1 VRFVERGWVSLKLNP
16 SYLLAMKILAIA
28 DIHNNVACVRKL
40 RAQEANDYDAIAIAG
55 DIGTHGA
62 AEVFEIL
69 ATFKC
74 PIVYVHGNWDRM
86 PEDAKFGA
94 RAHLVHLQVVK
105 VAGLA
110 FAGYSFRGSL
120 PQRLDHGSGGYAEKC
135 RSLLRAVIRKS
146 GVDLQRCVLMTHD
159 RARHLDRDFPNLL
172 LHIYGHV
179 HTFDV
184 RQRGATTYVNASAL
198 DRMLPVAGR
207 RSSKHL
213 RYVNAGNY
221 AVIDV
226 GRSGKVSVECRLLR
240 RNYQEW
246 NVVGPPT
253 SNGPLG
259 KELIPEDAVFAD
271 PLDVPTQ
278 EVRRRGH

>member
-1 VRFVERGWVSLKLNP
+1 
-16 SYLLAMKILAIA
+16 MKILAIA

-69 ATFKC
+69 TTFKC

-86 PEDAKFGA
+86 PEDAKFGP

-105 VAGLA
+105 VSRLA

-120 PQRLDHGSGGYAEKC
+120 PHRLGRGSAAYAEKC
-135 RSLLRAVIRKS
+135 RSLLRAAIRKS
-146 GVDLQRCVLMTHD
+146 GVDLQRCALITHE

-172 LHIYGHV
+172 LHVYGHV

-198 DRMLPVAGR
+198 DRMLPVAEK
-207 RSSKHL
+207 RSGKKLH
-213 RYVNAGNY
+213 VNAGNY

-226 GRSGKVSVECRLLR
+226 GRNGKVAVDCRLLR
-240 RNYQEW
+240 RNYQGW
-246 NVVGPPT
+246 NVIGPPT
-253 SNGPLG
+253 SNGPLD
-259 KELIPEDAVFAD
+259 KELIPEDAVIAD
-271 PLDVPTQ
+271 QHVPPQ
-278 EVRRRGH
+278 RVRRRGH

>member
-1 VRFVERGWVSLKLNP
+1 
-16 SYLLAMKILAIA
+16 MKILAIA
-28 DIHNNVACVRKL
+28 DIHNNVGCVRKL
-40 RAQEANDYDAIAIAG
+40 RAQEANDFDAIAIAG

-62 AEVFEIL
+62 AEIFEIL
-69 ATFKC
+69 ATLKC

-105 VAGLA
+105 VGSLA

-120 PQRLDHGSGGYAEKC
+120 PQRLGQGSAGYAEKC
-135 RSLLRAVIRKS
+135 RSLLRAAIRKS
-146 GVDLQRCVLMTHD
+146 GVDLQRCVLITHE

-179 HTFDV
+179 HTFEV

-198 DRMLPVAGR
+198 DRMLPVAGKR
-207 RSSKHL
+207 TAKQL

-226 GRSGKVSVECRLLR
+226 GRNGKVSVECRLLR
-240 RNYQEW
+240 RNYHEW
-246 NVVGPPT
+246 SVVGPPT

-259 KELIPEDAVFAD
+259 KDLIPEDAAFGNH
-271 PLDVPTQ
+271 LDVPTQ
-278 EVRRRGH
+278 AVRRRGH

>member
-1 VRFVERGWVSLKLNP
+1 MLNP
-16 SYLLAMKILAIA
+16 SYLLVMKILAIA
-28 DIHNNVACVRKL
+28 DIHNNVASVRKL
-40 RAQEANDYDAIAIAG
+40 RAQEANGYDVIAIAG

-62 AEVFEIL
+62 TEIFEIL
-69 ATFKC
+69 TTFKC

-105 VAGLA
+105 FAGLA
-110 FAGYSFRGSL
+110 FAGYSFRGPP
-120 PQRLDHGSGGYAEKC
+120 PQRLGHGSAEYAEQC
-135 RSLLRAVIRKS
+135 RSLLRAAIRKS

-198 DRMLPVAGR
+198 DRMLPVAG
-207 RSSKHL
+207 KHSGKQL

-226 GRSGKVSVECRLLR
+226 GKNGKVSVECRLLR

-246 NVVGPPT
+246 GVVGPPT

>member
-1 VRFVERGWVSLKLNP
+1 
-16 SYLLAMKILAIA
+16 MKILAIA

-40 RAQEANDYDAIAIAG
+40 RAQELNGYDAIAIAG

-62 AEVFEIL
+62 ADVFEIL

-86 PEDAKFGA
+86 PEDASFGA
-94 RAHLVHLQVVK
+94 RAHLVHLEVVK

-110 FAGYSFRGSL
+110 FAGYSFRGPP
-120 PQRLDHGSGGYAEKC
+120 PQRLGLGSAEYAEQC
-135 RSLLRAVIRKS
+135 RSLLRAAIRKS
-146 GVDLQRCVLMTHD
+146 GVDLQRCVLITHD

-246 NVVGPPT
+246 GVVGPPT

-271 PLDVPTQ
+271 PLDVPMQ

>member
-1 VRFVERGWVSLKLNP
+1 
-16 SYLLAMKILAIA
+16 MKILAIA

-40 RAQEANDYDAIAIAG
+40 RAQELNDYDAIAVAG
-55 DIGTHGA
+55 DIGTHKA
-62 AEVFEIL
+62 ADIFETL

-94 RAHLVHLQVVK
+94 RAHLVHLEVVK
-105 VAGLA
+105 VGSLA
-110 FAGYSFRGSL
+110 FAGYSFRGPL
-120 PQRLDHGSGGYAEKC
+120 PRRLRHVVGSVEYAEKC
-135 RSLLRAVIRKS
+135 RSLLRAAIRKS
-146 GVDLQRCVLMTHD
+146 GVDVQRCILITHD

-198 DRMLPVAGR
+198 DRMLPVAGKR
-207 RSSKHL
+207 DRKQL

-226 GRSGKVSVECRLLR
+226 GKNGKVSVECRVLR
-240 RNYQEW
+240 RNYQKW
-246 NVVGPPT
+246 NVIGPST
-253 SNGPLG
+253 SNGPIG
-259 KELIPEDAVFAD
+259 KDLIPEDAAFHTGVASS
-271 PLDVPTQ
+271 Q
-278 EVRRRGH
+278 

>member
-1 VRFVERGWVSLKLNP
+1 
-16 SYLLAMKILAIA
+16 MKILAIA

-40 RAQEANDYDAIAIAG
+40 RAQEANGYDAIAIAG

-69 ATFKC
+69 TTFKC

-94 RAHLVHLQVVK
+94 RAHPVHLQVLK
-105 VAGLA
+105 VGSLA

-120 PQRLDHGSGGYAEKC
+120 PGRLGHGSEYAKKC
-135 RSLLRAVIRKS
+135 RSLLRAAIRKS
-146 GVDLQRCVLMTHD
+146 GVDLRRCVLITHE

-198 DRMLPVAGR
+198 DRMLPVAGK
-207 RSSKHL
+207 RSSKQL

-226 GRSGKVSVECRLLR
+226 GRSGKAAVECRLLR

-246 NVVGPPT
+246 SVVGPPT

-259 KELIPEDAVFAD
+259 KNLIPEDAVFAEQ
-271 PLDVPTQ
+271 LDVPTPRI
-278 EVRRRGH
+278 RRRSH

>member
-1 VRFVERGWVSLKLNP
+1 VEKRWVSLTLNP
-16 SYLLAMKILAIA
+16 SYLLVMKILAIA

-40 RAQEANDYDAIAIAG
+40 RAQEANDYDAITIAG

-62 AEVFEIL
+62 ADVFEIL
-69 ATFKC
+69 ATFNC
-74 PIVYVHGNWDRM
+74 PIVYVYGNWDRM

-105 VAGLA
+105 VGSLA

-120 PQRLDHGSGGYAEKC
+120 PHRLGHGSAGYAESC
-135 RSLLRAVIRKS
+135 RSLLRAAIRKS
-146 GVDLQRCVLMTHD
+146 GVDLQQCVLITHE

-184 RQRGATTYVNASAL
+184 RQRGATTYVNTSAL
-198 DRMLPVAGR
+198 DRMLPVAGN
-207 RSSKHL
+207 RSVKQL

-226 GRSGKVSVECRLLR
+226 GRNGKVAVNCRLLR
-240 RNYQEW
+240 RNYQGW
-246 NVVGPPT
+246 SVVGPPT

-259 KELIPEDAVFAD
+259 KDLIPEDAVFGNR
-271 PLDVPTQ
+271 LDVSTPR
-278 EVRRRGH
+278 VRRRGH